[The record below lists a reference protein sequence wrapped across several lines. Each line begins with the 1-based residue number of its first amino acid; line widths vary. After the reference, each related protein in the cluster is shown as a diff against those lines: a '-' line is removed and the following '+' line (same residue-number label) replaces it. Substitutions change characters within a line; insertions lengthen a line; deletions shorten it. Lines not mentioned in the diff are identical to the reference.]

1 MKKAEFNCH
10 LYPSNLS
17 PCPRL
22 SSSNQD
28 SWLLSRLSPNSG
40 CKEDTHKQAATEDQT
55 KVDIDTDSGLDST
68 QEDPDKATPASDDI
82 HGEEM
87 QERRLN
93 MRGRNCRNITGAR
106 PRIPT
111 RLGKVTKV

>member
-1 MKKAEFNCH
+1 MKRAEFNCH

-28 SWLLSRLSPNSG
+28 SWLLSRLSPTSG
-40 CKEDTHKQAATEDQT
+40 CKKDTNQHAASEDQT

-68 QEDPDKATPASDDI
+68 QEDPDKVIPAGDDI
-82 HGEEM
+82 HSEEM

-93 MRGRNCRNITGAR
+93 MRGRNCRNSTATR
-106 PRIPT
+106 PRIPQ